1 MHGYILVDG
10 HTQRVPLKAG
20 TGKTIGLRISERKQ
34 LKELGFFTEF
44 LNEISVCQSKCI
56 IDGLH
61 LLQFVFTDMMYFL
74 KLRAFG
80 VFLAVENHDVD

>member
-1 MHGYILVDG
+1 MHGYVLVDG

-56 IDGLH
+56 IDGL
-61 LLQFVFTDMMYFL
+61 QFVFADLMYSL